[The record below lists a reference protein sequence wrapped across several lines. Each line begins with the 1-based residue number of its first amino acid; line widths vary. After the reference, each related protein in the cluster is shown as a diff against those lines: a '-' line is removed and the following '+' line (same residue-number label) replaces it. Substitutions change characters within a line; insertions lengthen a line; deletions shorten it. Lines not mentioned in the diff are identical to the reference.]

1 MLWLAITIASLLLAE
16 KFVPYRDDWHPDLPD
31 LKRDAG
37 MLSLNIVADGVADVI
52 VLGAAVVIAPGTSNL
67 PFVTQVL
74 AGIFIAEL
82 GSYLLHRLS
91 HKGRWLWRVHVV
103 HHLPTAVNATNSFNA
118 HPINALYNKIV
129 RVAPLV
135 LLGVSA
141 DAIFIVALFGLT
153 QGMVVHAN
161 VRGRLGFLNWI
172 LGSAELHRLHHS
184 LDRDQARNF
193 GTTVPLWDQVFG
205 TYRAPET
212 VQQVGVAD
220 ARAYPDPSDLRAL
233 LRFPLE
239 PAHGPTGRPWS
250 IKRCC
255 A

>member
-1 MLWLAITIASLLLAE
+1 M
-16 KFVPYRDDWHPDLPD
+16 
-31 LKRDAG
+31 
-37 MLSLNIVADGVADVI
+37 
-52 VLGAAVVIAPGTSNL
+52 
-67 PFVTQVL
+67 
-74 AGIFIAEL
+74 
-82 GSYLLHRLS
+82 
-91 HKGRWLWRVHVV
+91 V

-118 HPINALYNKIV
+118 HPINALYNKIA

-255 A
+255 AWAITLRRRFPAPESRKVSSPALRGLVWPGSARLGPLDSGGCRITIAVVRNPAGKRTFSPWQQRPAAA